1 MNKPRR
7 IPHGPVKRVRHYRA
21 AAAVV
26 DLGAVRQQQRRLL
39 AERRIRAVL
48 EENRAAL
55 TRLFASGLIFT
66 QTGSRNGRD
75 LLGAHH
81 ALLKVVDLLTR
92 LDQSEAGGE
101 RRERELGEIFRQL
114 DSQLARTL
122 QLTARTGEFLSG
134 RGRE

>member
-7 IPHGPVKRVRHYRA
+7 IPLGPVSKVKRNRPA
-21 AAAVV
+21 AAIV
-26 DLGAVRQQQRRLL
+26 DLAAVRQQHRRLL
-39 AERRIRAVL
+39 AERRVRAVL

-75 LLGAHH
+75 LLGAHQ
-81 ALLKVVDLLTR
+81 ALLKLVDLTAR
-92 LDQSEAGGE
+92 LDEAEASGG
-101 RRERELGEIFRQL
+101 RRERELDEVFRL
-114 DSQLARTL
+114 IDV
-122 QLTARTGEFLSG
+122 QLTRTIQLTVRTGEFLSG

>member
-7 IPHGPVKRVRHYRA
+7 VAPVPVKKAKRNRL

-26 DLGAVRQQQRRLL
+26 DLGLVREQHRRLV

-55 TRLFASGLIFT
+55 TRLFASGLLFT

-75 LLGAHH
+75 LLGAHQ
-81 ALLKVVDLLTR
+81 ALLKLVDLTAR
-92 LDQSEAGGE
+92 LDEAEASGG
-101 RRERELGEIFRQL
+101 RRERELDEVFRLVDVQL
-114 DSQLARTL
+114 SRTL

>member
-7 IPHGPVKRVRHYRA
+7 IPQGSAKKVKRSRA

-26 DLGAVRQQQRRLL
+26 DLAAVRQQHRRQL
-39 AERRIRAVL
+39 AERRVRAVL

-75 LLGAHH
+75 LLGAHQ
-81 ALLKVVDLLTR
+81 ALLKVVDLIAR
-92 LDQSEAGGE
+92 LDEGHGGGE
-101 RRERELGEIFRQL
+101 RREQELDEVFRQL
-114 DSQLARTL
+114 DAQLHRTA
-122 QLTARTGEFLSG
+122 QLTARTGEFISG

>member
-7 IPHGPVKRVRHYRA
+7 IPLGPVKKAKRNRPA
-21 AAAVV
+21 ATVV
-26 DLGAVRQQQRRLL
+26 DLAVVRLQHRRHL
-39 AERRIRAVL
+39 AERRVRAVL

-75 LLGAHH
+75 LLGAHQ
-81 ALLKVVDLLTR
+81 ALLKLVDLAAR
-92 LDQSEAGGE
+92 LDEAAVGAG
-101 RRERELGEIFRQL
+101 RRERELDELFRLIDVQL
-114 DSQLARTL
+114 TRTIH
-122 QLTARTGEFLSG
+122 LTARTGEFLSG